1 MKSKKIH
8 KVILKTPSLRHA
20 RDNLR
25 IILKLAV
32 NEELSKL
39 QELRSLYTYKK
50 KLTPSQKKR
59 RSQLSKSWYG
69 LYHRFIRSTL
79 RCNNGAGCISF
90 QEAKIHGFN
99 PKDRPTDLDLVWIPW
114 FEKWLCTK
122 CFETFRYDEM
132 TYEDFDD
139 PVTREWVKEEFGI

>member
-8 KVILKTPSLRHA
+8 KVILKTAKIRRA
-20 RDNLR
+20 RNNLR
-25 IILKLAV
+25 IIFKLAI

-50 KLTPSQKKR
+50 NLTPSQKKR

-79 RCNNGAGCISF
+79 RCNNGGDVFHFKKQNYTGLILKTVQPTSTLYGCLGLKNGSVQAVLRLF
-90 QEAKIHGFN
+90 AMMK
-99 PKDRPTDLDLVWIPW
+99 
-114 FEKWLCTK
+114 
-122 CFETFRYDEM
+122 
-132 TYEDFDD
+132 
-139 PVTREWVKEEFGI
+139 